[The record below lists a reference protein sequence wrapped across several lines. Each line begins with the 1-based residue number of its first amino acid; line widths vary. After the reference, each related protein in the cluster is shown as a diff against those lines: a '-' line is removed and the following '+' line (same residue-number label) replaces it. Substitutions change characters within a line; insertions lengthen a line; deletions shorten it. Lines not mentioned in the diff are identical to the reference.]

1 MMKFRQAILLS
12 ALLFTANSQAA
23 PSLLNGVAVIVNSE
37 VITYQQ
43 VEDAVMPV
51 VELLRRQYGRQPQ
64 VFEQKLNE
72 VRRERLNELVER
84 QLILHEFNTA
94 GYQLPESV
102 IEDEIQRRIREQFG
116 DRLKLT
122 KTLQREGRTYE
133 GFKKDIKEQFIV
145 SAMRSRNV
153 SSELIISPYK
163 IEKYYQE
170 NLEQFKL
177 GDQVK
182 LRMIYLN
189 SPTEA
194 QAESTKKLADEI
206 HAKLKEGA
214 AFAEMASVYSTGSQ
228 RSQGGDW
235 GWVEKSVLREDLAE
249 AAFKLKAGELS
260 DVIVRPDG
268 CYIMLVE
275 DVKASHHKALADV
288 RDEIE
293 KRFRAQEVERL
304 NKQWIDRLKTK
315 SFIRYY

>member
-1 MMKFRQAILLS
+1 MKFRQAILLS
-12 ALLFTANSQAA
+12 ALLFSANSQAA

-102 IEDEIQRRIREQFG
+102 IDDEIQRRIREQFG

-122 KTLQREGRTYE
+122 KTLQKDGRTYE

-214 AFAEMASVYSTGSQ
+214 SFAEMASVYSTGSQ

-275 DVKASHHKALADV
+275 EVKASHHKALVDV

>member
-1 MMKFRQAILLS
+1 MKLRSSILLS
-12 ALLFTANSQAA
+12 ALLLTATSQAA

-43 VEDAVMPV
+43 VEESVLPV
-51 VELLRRQYGRQPQ
+51 VELLRRQYSRQPQ

-102 IEDEIQRRIREQFG
+102 IEDEISRRIREQFG

-122 KTLQREGRTYE
+122 KTLQKEGRTFE
-133 GFKKDIKEQFIV
+133 GFKKDIREQFIV
-145 SAMRSRNV
+145 SAMRSRNI

-170 NLEQFKL
+170 NLDQFKL
-177 GDQVK
+177 EDQVK
-182 LRMIYLN
+182 LRMIFLS

-194 QAESTKKLADEI
+194 TAEATKKLADEI
-206 HAKLKEGA
+206 RAKIKEGA
-214 AFAEMASVYSTGSQ
+214 AFAEMASVYSSGSQ

-249 AAFKLKAGELS
+249 AAFKLKAGEVSEVL
-260 DVIVRPDG
+260 VRPDG
-268 CYIMLVE
+268 CYLMLVE
-275 DVKASHHKALADV
+275 EVKASHHRPLPEV

-293 KRFRAQEVERL
+293 KKFRAQEVERL
-304 NKQWIDRLKTK
+304 NKQWMDRLKTK